1 MSPQTLIPP
10 PESNPAPSAETS
22 PIPSAEVSP
31 NPSEDEVAT
40 PNQITSVSPSPTA
53 PTSLPQSDIDATK
66 EEVIKRINALPGT
79 TAEEKANLVAK
90 MYKARSME
98 RLAAIPFDSGQTT
111 LRKAAADQL
120 VRNFETAEM
129 RDKLRDPTIVLVAAG
144 RAVEVWAVVPL

>member
-1 MSPQTLIPP
+1 MSLQTLIPP

-22 PIPSAEVSP
+22 PIPSPEVSP

-53 PTSLPQSDIDATK
+53 PTSLPQNDIDATK

-79 TAEEKANLVAK
+79 TAEGKANLVAK

-98 RLAAIPFDSGQTT
+98 RLDAIPFDSGQTT
-111 LRKAAADQL
+111 LRKSRCGPIGEKF
-120 VRNFETAEM
+120 RNSGNA
-129 RDKLRDPTIVLVAAG
+129 R
-144 RAVEVWAVVPL
+144 